1 MDAGA
6 SREMNMKTLVVMAMT
21 ALALTAGVRAAAP
34 TVTGTWS
41 VAVEGP
47 HGASTMSLV
56 LTQDAKKVTGTFVS
70 GHGPDLELA
79 GEFADGTLKL
89 ESADGGDSKVIFNAK
104 LKDDGTLAGY
114 VSGPMGDLKWT
125 AERVKDKK

>member
-1 MDAGA
+1 
-6 SREMNMKTLVVMAMT
+6 MKTLVVMAMT
-21 ALALTAGVRAAAP
+21 ALALTAGVKAAAP
-34 TVTGTWS
+34 TVRGTWS

-47 HGASTMSLV
+47 HGDATMSLV

-70 GHGPDLELA
+70 GHGPDLALA
-79 GEFADGTLKL
+79 GEFTDGTLKL
-89 ESADGGDSKVIFNAK
+89 ESADSGDSKVIFNAK

-114 VSGPMGDLKWT
+114 VSGPMGDMKWT

>member
-1 MDAGA
+1 
-6 SREMNMKTLVVMAMT
+6 MKTLVVMAMT
-21 ALALTAGVRAAAP
+21 ALALTAGARAAAP
-34 TVTGTWS
+34 TVTGTWA

-70 GHGPDLELA
+70 GHGPDLALA
-79 GEFADGTLKL
+79 GEFTDGTLKL

-114 VSGPMGDLKWT
+114 VSGPMGDMKWT

>member
-1 MDAGA
+1 
-6 SREMNMKTLVVMAMT
+6 MKTLIAAVAV
-21 ALALTAGVRAAAP
+21 LALTLGSAAGAP
-34 TVTGTWS
+34 SVTGTWT

-47 HGASTMSLV
+47 HGASAMSLV
-56 LTQDAKKVTGTFVS
+56 LKQDENKVTGTFIS
-70 GHGPDLELA
+70 GHGPDMALE

-89 ESADGGDSKVIFNAK
+89 ESAAGGDDKVIFNAK

-114 VSGPMGDLKWT
+114 VSGPMGDMKWT